1 MATALLD
8 STQTKTTLPNQLF
21 PGGSSTFDEKTG
33 QPKVPSTLVDP
44 AQLPGAQSASA
55 TNPNASTG
63 PDAAPPA
70 MTPAQSGL
78 LDRALA
84 APAPSTTPTATAATY
99 NPSLAPLNPNDTVEN
114 RVARIA
120 GGDSPV
126 VQQAE
131 TAAAQAANARGLLN
145 SSIAVGAGRDAAI
158 RSALPI
164 ASQDASASLSVEQ
177 QNQASKNAA
186 AQFGAGSQNA
196 IAQQQLSGEQ
206 AMQQE
211 SARTESAKQLQAIT
225 SQQTAQLET
234 SLQQLRGNQSVTLAN
249 IEANYKQLLQSSQ
262 SSSQFFSQISAS
274 ISDILKEP
282 NIPVEQK
289 QQLVDKQLDLL
300 KNGLAVI
307 GGISNLD
314 LSNILQ
320 FPATPTTGP
329 TVAPT
334 IDNSLPAQPAPP
346 EPGLPNYAINDPAA
360 NGKRSPDGAFVF
372 VTGQGW
378 VELFPSG
385 SLPG

>member
-1 MATALLD
+1 MASALLD
-8 STQTKTTLPNQLF
+8 PTQTKPNPNLLY
-21 PGGSSTFDEKTG
+21 PGGSATFDEKTG
-33 QPKVPSTLVDP
+33 QPKVPSTLVDQ
-44 AQLPGAQSASA
+44 AQMPSAQSATA

-70 MTPAQSGL
+70 LTPAQSGL

-84 APAPSTTPTATAATY
+84 APVPATTPTATAATY
-99 NPSLAPLNPNDTVEN
+99 NPSLATLNPNDTVEN

-158 RSALPI
+158 KSALPI
-164 ASQDASASLSVEQ
+164 ASQDASASLSVNQ
-177 QNQASKNAA
+177 QNQAAQNAA
-186 AQFGAGSQNA
+186 SQFNTGSQNA

-211 SARTESAKQLQAIT
+211 AARTESAKQLQAIT

-262 SSSQFFSQISAS
+262 SSSQLFSQISAS

-289 QQLVDKQLDLL
+289 QQLVDKQLELL

-320 FPATPTTGP
+320 FPATPATAGS

-334 IDNSLPAQPAPP
+334 IDNSVPAQPAPP
-346 EPGLPNYAINDPAA
+346 NGLPNYAINDGTV
-360 NGKRSPDGAFVF
+360 NGKVSPDGQYTF
-372 VTGQGW
+372 VTGHGW
-378 VELFPSG
+378 VANFPYIPG
-385 SLPG
+385 LPG